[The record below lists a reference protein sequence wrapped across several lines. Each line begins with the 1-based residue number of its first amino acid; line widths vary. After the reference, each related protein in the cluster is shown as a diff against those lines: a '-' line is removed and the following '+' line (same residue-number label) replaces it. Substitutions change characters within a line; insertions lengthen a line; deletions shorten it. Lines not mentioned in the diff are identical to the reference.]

1 MKKAQYLLGLFY
13 IVVVNVLWVSSGFLV
28 RFIFQNKHFQSP
40 FLVTYYSTALFA
52 VYLILYLPFLCN
64 HCSTPCNKKGGY
76 GQLGNNSNSLEGSE
90 NKSPVWHTEPLQEE
104 HVGVDTVEV
113 DAPDGVV
120 TNQQRVINRRLITQ
134 RPDEASDGEK
144 CCGCFVVKQN
154 ADKLSLR
161 QTAKLSVTFCFIW
174 FSMNLLYN
182 ASLMYTTLSSN
193 TVLSTLSG
201 PFCLI
206 LSIILLKEPLVWSN
220 ILGVAVVLG
229 GAALIGKQD
238 VSSNDNSASNRIL
251 GDSMAIL
258 SAFIYG
264 CYTTLMKFWVKDDSS
279 MSMLLFF
286 GLLGLCNLIC
296 LWPLFFV
303 FHYSGFERIRLP
315 GLDTVG
321 LLTLTGF
328 VNILSDYFWARS
340 ILLTSPLIASVGLCL
355 TIPLALLADFLFS
368 HVNESYLYILGA
380 ACVVVGFVLVNL
392 KATQSLEPETDVQ
405 TSSTTEE
412 LLEDEYPV

>member
-13 IVVVNVLWVSSGFLV
+13 ILVVNLLWVSSGFLV
-28 RFIFQNKHFQSP
+28 RFIFEDKNFQSP
-40 FLVTYYSTALFA
+40 FLVTYYSTALFT
-52 VYLILYLPFLCN
+52 VYLILFLPFLCN
-64 HCSTPCNKKGGY
+64 HCRTLCNKKAGY
-76 GQLGNNSNSLEGSE
+76 GQLGKNSNYLGSSE
-90 NKSPVWHTEPLQEE
+90 NKSTFWHTEPLQGE
-104 HVGVDTVEV
+104 HVVGDRVEV

-120 TNQQRVINRRLITQ
+120 INQQRVVNRQLITQ
-134 RPDEASDGEK
+134 RPDEPSDGEK
-144 CCGCFVVKQN
+144 CCGCFVVKLSAN
-154 ADKLSLR
+154 KLSLL
-161 QTAKLSVTFCFIW
+161 QTAKLSITFCFIW
-174 FSMNLLYN
+174 FSMSFLYN
-182 ASLMYTTLSSN
+182 ASLMYTTLGSN

-206 LSIILLKEPLVWSN
+206 LSIILLNEPLVWSN

-238 VSSNDNSASNRIL
+238 LSGDDNTASDPML

-286 GLLGLCNLIC
+286 GLVGLCNILC

-315 GLDTVG
+315 DLDTVG

-328 VNILSDYFWARS
+328 VNILSDYLWARS

-392 KATQSLEPETDVQ
+392 RATQSLEPETDIQ
-405 TSSTTEE
+405 RSSTTEE
-412 LLEDEYPV
+412 LLEDE